1 MTSTLQL
8 TRYDGE
14 SGIEIL
20 INSITG
26 ESFCSVKGYARM
38 SGISKSVITRRLREV
53 TETSQGGPQN
63 EHSTTQA
70 LDDGGL
76 QRGPQNDRIT
86 AQVMTI
92 SGLQSV
98 RLITEEQIVE
108 WLPNDNPV
116 MASKLLRMGVR
127 IALHGMAGYSVT
139 TTATAPTP
147 IVADSLEHLR
157 DTASIALALAGTPGV
172 LAIETF
178 KMLNNLTTPPTPAS
192 PEPKPTKAKSPKAT
206 PTPTPVVLPKA
217 DQEAE
222 ARELVKSFMR
232 DVETLVSAGVLGLWD
247 VADVKQNFKPC
258 TAIVLQSVIP
268 LLEAHFNYQID
279 RARLEA
285 AIVTIGGKSGQ
296 NQRFLPKSPADRNK
310 GHRSI
315 VRKCSVI
322 PDGWV

>member
-14 SGIEIL
+14 GGIEIL
-20 INSITG
+20 INPITG

-38 SGISKSVITRRLREV
+38 SGRSASTIRERLYNV
-53 TETSQGGPQN
+53 TEAFQGGREQPVKTAEIPTN
-63 EHSTTQA
+63 
-70 LDDGGL
+70 GGL
-76 QRGPQNDRIT
+76 QG
-86 AQVMTI
+86 
-92 SGLQSV
+92 G

-108 WLPNDNPV
+108 WIPKDNP
-116 MASKLLRMGVR
+116 AAATLLLKIGVR
-127 IALHGMAGYSVT
+127 MALHKMAGYEIKS
-139 TTATAPTP
+139 TAMPETQP
-147 IVADSLEHLR
+147 IVSLLDAQVQR
-157 DTASIALALAGTPGV
+157 ALALAGGGGA
-172 LAIETF
+172 LAIEAF
-178 KMLNNLTTPPTPAS
+178 KLIHGIPNTPTAAAPAS
-192 PEPKPTKAKSPKAT
+192 PEPKPTKPTKAKATKAT
-206 PTPTPVVLPKA
+206 PTPLTEWDKA
-217 DQEAE
+217 AQEAE

-232 DVETLVSAGVLGLWD
+232 DVETLVSAGILGLWD

-268 LLEAHFNYQID
+268 LLEAHFSCQID

-296 NQRFLPKSPADRNK
+296 NQRFLPESPADRNK

-322 PDGWV
+322 PCATV